1 MPNDR
6 LRAPRWEAQM
16 RAAVMATSSGQ
27 PEDVLE
33 GTAENASLEGVCV
46 RLSAALPKGTQV
58 DVSLDGAPATA
69 GTVRWILTEGEGK
82 YLHGINYHIRLKRR
96 ALCARPFRRW
106 WFRRWLRRGLMALIS
121 LAIMALAAYAVVSL
135 VESLQTY
142 DPWKK
147 FYEPKGAER
156 ERYELQRRDEEMKRQ
171 GRP

>member
-1 MPNDR
+1 
-6 LRAPRWEAQM
+6 M

-27 PEDVLE
+27 PGVALE
-33 GTAENASLEGVCV
+33 GTAENASLEGVCL
-46 RLSAALPKGTQV
+46 RLPAALPKGSQV

-96 ALCARPFRRW
+96 ALHARPFRRW
-106 WFRRWLRRGLMALIS
+106 WFRRCLRRALMVLIGLAG
-121 LAIMALAAYAVVSL
+121 MALAAYAVVSL
-135 VESLQTY
+135 LESLRTY

-147 FYEPKGAER
+147 FYEPKGTER